1 MAKQKIC
8 ISFTDENGAA
18 SEKEWEVDVGS
29 LENIHKAE
37 NKVIGIEKDIGAFLL
52 TEVVKKKKKWRWR
65 LFYVKILALFGM
77 GPLSSRSSAKHLS
90 ESSKGKSSAGNGTEK
105 RKP

>member
-29 LENIHKAE
+29 MKDIHKAE
-37 NKVIGIEKDIGAFLL
+37 DKVMGIGKNIDAFLL

-65 LFYVKILALFGM
+65 LFWFRILALFGM
-77 GPLSSRSSAKHLS
+77 GPLSFRSSARRLS
-90 ESSKGKSSAGNGTEK
+90 ESLKGKSSAGK
-105 RKP
+105 